1 MMCMDWKFSKNVMNF
16 VENVLN
22 MVENDTSNGY
32 NVDRFGDKMKLCMK
46 EVRWK
51 SWYRDRMWIKVGCE
65 LMNVAEI
72 MVGWK
77 QMRVTKTMVGKSW
90 SKLS

>member
-1 MMCMDWKFSKNVMNF
+1 MNF

-46 EVRWK
+46 EVR
-51 SWYRDRMWIKVGCE
+51 
-65 LMNVAEI
+65 
-72 MVGWK
+72 
-77 QMRVTKTMVGKSW
+77 
-90 SKLS
+90 